1 MGRLLTPKQLGKF
14 LGLAT
19 QTIYNRRSTGKDLPT
34 SITLGR
40 NVRFQVDDVLS
51 WMEHHKD
58 APLATKTKG
67 EEA

>member
-1 MGRLLTPKQLGKF
+1 MGHLLTPKQLGKF

-19 QTIYNRRSTGKDLPT
+19 QTIYNRRSTGRDLPP

-40 NVRFQVDDVLS
+40 NIRFQIDDVLS

-58 APLATKTKG
+58 APIASPTKG
-67 EEA
+67 EKA